1 MLKNIL
7 LAFIPV
13 FVAVD
18 AIAVLP
24 IFINL
29 TEGLSQSKRAKI
41 IRQSIYTAL
50 IVAVGFIFLGRFI
63 FNILGITVGD
73 FLIAG
78 GIVLFVLAIN
88 DIITNKK
95 RVAVSIETLGAVPIG
110 VPLIVGPAV
119 LTTSLMIIHTYG
131 LIPTLVSIL
140 ANILIAGI
148 IFSSAGR
155 LIKLLGEPGTKA
167 LSKITSL
174 LLAAIAVMMV
184 RKGMFLLL
192 QR

>member
-18 AIAVLP
+18 SIGVLP

-29 TEGLSQSKRAKI
+29 TEGLSQARRQKI

-50 IVAVGFIFLGRFI
+50 MVAIGFIFLGRFI

-73 FLIAG
+73 FLVAG

-88 DIITNKK
+88 DLIAQKK
-95 RVAVSIETLGAVPIG
+95 RLSVSIETLGAVPMG

-131 LIPTLVSIL
+131 LIPTLISIL
-140 ANILIAGI
+140 INILIAGI
-148 IFSSAGR
+148 IFSSATR

-184 RKGMFLLL
+184 RKGIFTIL
-192 QR
+192 QH